1 MYNNYRYFV
10 VFNTIYTTI
19 VTIFGYS
26 GKVIIPAEINGHKVT
41 KICDGAFRDS
51 QISLIEFEASD
62 NIESI
67 GMGAFYNCSLEKID
81 IPNVK
86 YIFTNTFENCTNLS
100 EVSIPKSVIKINKF
114 AFKNCG
120 LINIVIPEGIERID
134 NYAFSSCP
142 YLKSVTIS
150 EGVKEIGWAAFE
162 KATLETVNIPS
173 SVKRIETYAF
183 NECRELKNVTISEGV
198 NEIGYSAFAATALE
212 TVYIP
217 SSVKSIEEYAFYE
230 CRELKD
236 VTISEGVEHIGML
249 AFNNCQNIG
258 DVQIPASVKK
268 IEAYAFNKCWFT
280 KIGTFTFNR
289 KSDFEYDYY
298 MFLNCNN
305 VTIYVLE
312 SAKNNYI
319 DNDGNN
325 SIFYDIKTERIKT
338 F

>member
-51 QISLIEFEASD
+51 QISLIEFEAPD

-86 YIFTNTFENCTNLS
+86 YIFTNTFENCINLS
-100 EVSIPKSVIKINKF
+100 EVSIPKSV
-114 AFKNCG
+114 
-120 LINIVIPEGIERID
+120 
-134 NYAFSSCP
+134 
-142 YLKSVTIS
+142 
-150 EGVKEIGWAAFE
+150 
-162 KATLETVNIPS
+162 
-173 SVKRIETYAF
+173 
-183 NECRELKNVTISEGV
+183 
-198 NEIGYSAFAATALE
+198 
-212 TVYIP
+212 
-217 SSVKSIEEYAFYE
+217 KSIEEYAFCE

-268 IEAYAFNKCWFT
+268 IDAYAFNLCWYWNE
-280 KIGTFTFNR
+280 GTIKFIR
-289 KSDFEYDYY
+289 KTDFEYDNSMLWNDNRVSILIPIDAKENYTNY
-298 MFLNCNN
+298 DGTIIFEHVSNDK
-305 VTIYVLE
+305 VT
-312 SAKNNYI
+312 
-319 DNDGNN
+319 
-325 SIFYDIKTERIKT
+325 FYN
-338 F
+338 

>member
-86 YIFTNTFENCTNLS
+86 YIFTNTFENCINLS

-150 EGVKEIGWAAFE
+150 EGVKEIGWAAFG
-162 KATLETVNIPS
+162 KTTLETVNIPS

-183 NECRELKNVTISEGV
+183 NECRNLKNVTISEGV
-198 NEIGYSAFAATALE
+198 EEIGYSAFAKTALE
-212 TVYIP
+212 SIKIP
-217 SSVKSIEEYAFYE
+217 ESVK
-230 CRELKD
+230 
-236 VTISEGVEHIGML
+236 
-249 AFNNCQNIG
+249 NI
-258 DVQIPASVKK
+258 DSYV
-268 IEAYAFNKCWFT
+268 FF
-280 KIGTFTFNR
+280 
-289 KSDFEYDYY
+289 
-298 MFLNCNN
+298 NCNN
-305 VTIYVLE
+305 LIEVTFKSNNPCL
-312 SAKNNYI
+312 AKPSNIWSKNPI
-319 DNDGNN
+319 PV
-325 SIFYDIKTERIKT
+325 STFASPLPSKSKER
-338 F
+338 

>member
-1 MYNNYRYFV
+1 MD
-10 VFNTIYTTI
+10 ILK
-19 VTIFGYS
+19 
-26 GKVIIPAEINGHKVT
+26 KVIIPTEINGRKVT

-67 GMGAFYNCSLEKID
+67 GMGAFYNSSLEKID

-183 NECRELKNVTISEGV
+183 NECRELKNVTILEGV

-217 SSVKSIEEYAFYE
+217 SSVKSIEEYAFCE

>member
-51 QISLIEFEASD
+51 QISLIEFEAPD

-86 YIFTNTFENCTNLS
+86 YIFTNTFENCINLS

-142 YLKSVTIS
+142 YLKLSLI
-150 EGVKEIGWAAFE
+150 
-162 KATLETVNIPS
+162 
-173 SVKRIETYAF
+173 
-183 NECRELKNVTISEGV
+183 
-198 NEIGYSAFAATALE
+198 
-212 TVYIP
+212 
-217 SSVKSIEEYAFYE
+217 
-230 CRELKD
+230 
-236 VTISEGVEHIGML
+236 HI
-249 AFNNCQNIG
+249 
-258 DVQIPASVKK
+258 
-268 IEAYAFNKCWFT
+268 
-280 KIGTFTFNR
+280 
-289 KSDFEYDYY
+289 
-298 MFLNCNN
+298 
-305 VTIYVLE
+305 
-312 SAKNNYI
+312 
-319 DNDGNN
+319 
-325 SIFYDIKTERIKT
+325 
-338 F
+338 

>member
-1 MYNNYRYFV
+1 MD
-10 VFNTIYTTI
+10 ILK
-19 VTIFGYS
+19 
-26 GKVIIPAEINGHKVT
+26 KVIIPTEINGRKVT
-41 KICDGAFRDS
+41 KICDGAFRNS
-51 QISLIEFEASD
+51 QISLIEFEAPD

-150 EGVKEIGWAAFE
+150 EGVKEIGWAAFA
-162 KATLETVNIPS
+162 ATDLETVNIPS

-183 NECRELKNVTISEGV
+183 NECRKLKNVTISEGIE
-198 NEIGYSAFAATALE
+198 EIGSY
-212 TVYIP
+212 
-217 SSVKSIEEYAFYE
+217 
-230 CRELKD
+230 
-236 VTISEGVEHIGML
+236 